1 MSYCLGPIDFDAL
14 DQAEEDRKRTNADVA
29 RLYMRKLYIL
39 ISKELAAESWQEIS
53 VTGSSGSLSFSILA
67 SSSGSSGRRYWASQE
82 SASAELSPSEVAEIK
97 SEITSEKAAE
107 DTAVHA
113 TPASPTLPRRVPPGK
128 RSSALH
134 RRLWQEHLENDPVR
148 PAHLICKISMEPT
161 VLQNETPAL
170 SVISRPRARS
180 LPPRDGVGELK
191 GGADLAAWTASSS
204 VRHVEAHVATP
215 SWVDRRKGRRGAG
228 DHEANS

>member
-1 MSYCLGPIDFDAL
+1 MEKKPWEKESS
-14 DQAEEDRKRTNADVA
+14 A
-29 RLYMRKLYIL
+29 R
-39 ISKELAAESWQEIS
+39 
-53 VTGSSGSLSFSILA
+53 
-67 SSSGSSGRRYWASQE
+67 RRQ
-82 SASAELSPSEVAEIK
+82 
-97 SEITSEKAAE
+97 TR
-107 DTAVHA
+107 DTAVRA
-113 TPASPTLPRRVPPGK
+113 TPASPTLSRRVPPGK
-128 RSSALH
+128 RPCALH

>member
-1 MSYCLGPIDFDAL
+1 MIG
-14 DQAEEDRKRTNADVA
+14 
-29 RLYMRKLYIL
+29 
-39 ISKELAAESWQEIS
+39 
-53 VTGSSGSLSFSILA
+53 GSGSLSFSILA

-82 SASAELSPSEVAEIK
+82 SASAELSPSEVVEIT
-97 SEITSEKAAE
+97 SEITSEKAGE
-107 DTAVHA
+107 DTAVRV
-113 TPASPTLPRRVPPGK
+113 TSASPTLSRRVPPGK
-128 RSSALH
+128 RSSALY

-148 PAHLICKISMEPT
+148 PAHLTCKISMDPT

-215 SWVDRRKGRRGAG
+215 SWVDRRTGRRGAG
-228 DHEANS
+228 EHDAKS

>member
-29 RLYMRKLYIL
+29 RLYMRILYIL
-39 ISKELAAESWQEIS
+39 ISKELAGESWQEIS

-82 SASAELSPSEVAEIK
+82 SASAELSPLEVA
-97 SEITSEKAAE
+97 EITSEKAAE
-107 DTAVHA
+107 DSAVLA
-113 TPASPTLPRRVPPGK
+113 TSASPTLSLRVPPGK

-134 RRLWQEHLENDPVR
+134 RRLWQEHLENDPAR

-180 LPPRDGVGELK
+180 LPPRDGVWELK